1 VNGTQTLV
9 AFESW
14 TRLAEGVA
22 MIMNGSMTDE
32 RVVTSSSASS
42 RLVAVMVRPLPVA
55 HDVSELEAVIDLLK
69 SPGLLFGPPDG
80 QGLSDAVCKYTTWDL
95 LSRPLEHLERGGI
108 SVTYIRHLLH
118 LAAHFAL
125 RKEMRRAGSAVLS
138 LFDEGDSLIV
148 RYDMP
153 VHASWQ
159 QAQRWTTEFW
169 DDLAYVDLAKPNFLF
184 MFVEPGEATTVSA
197 GQ

>member
-1 VNGTQTLV
+1 
-9 AFESW
+9 
-14 TRLAEGVA
+14 

-55 HDVSELEAVIDLLK
+55 HDLSELEAVM
-69 SPGLLFGPPDG
+69 
-80 QGLSDAVCKYTTWDL
+80 
-95 LSRPLEHLERGGI
+95 
-108 SVTYIRHLLH
+108 LH

-184 MFVEPGEATTVSA
+184 MFVGPGEATTVSA